1 MLQECLRSK
10 VLLEHIRVFLYK
22 GSTEY
27 LKASNGGNEQ
37 YLELVKAYCGTQQ
50 IAKLRKLLHFTF
62 KKHEKY
68 NLNDK
73 RLKMLANMIQER
85 AMELIQILEAEKN

>member
-1 MLQECLRSK
+1 MEAYPY
-10 VLLEHIRVFLYK
+10 FLYK
-22 GSTEY
+22 GNTEY

-62 KKHEKY
+62 EKNEKY

>member
-1 MLQECLRSK
+1 M
-10 VLLEHIRVFLYK
+10 RVFLYK

-27 LKASNGGNEQ
+27 LKASNGGNGQ
-37 YLELVKAYCGTQQ
+37 YLELIKAYCGTQQ

-68 NLNDK
+68 NLSDK
-73 RLKMLANMIQER
+73 RLKMLANMMQER

>member
-1 MLQECLRSK
+1 MLLECLRNK
-10 VLLEHIRVFLYK
+10 VLLEHIRIWICSFFEILFY
-22 GSTEY
+22 
-27 LKASNGGNEQ
+27 GGD
-37 YLELVKAYCGTQQ
+37 YRELVKAYCGTQQ

-68 NLNDK
+68 NLSDK

>member
-1 MLQECLRSK
+1 M
-10 VLLEHIRVFLYK
+10 IGAYAYFLYK

-27 LKASNGGNEQ
+27 LKARNGGNEQ

-50 IAKLRKLLHFTF
+50 IAKLRKLVHFNF

-68 NLNDK
+68 NLSDE
-73 RLKMLANMIQER
+73 RLKMLSNMMQER

>member
-1 MLQECLRSK
+1 M
-10 VLLEHIRVFLYK
+10 IGAYAYFLYK

-27 LKASNGGNEQ
+27 LKARNGGNEQ

-50 IAKLRKLLHFTF
+50 IAKLRKLVHFTF
-62 KKHEKY
+62 QKHEKY
-68 NLNDK
+68 NLSDE
-73 RLKMLANMIQER
+73 RLKMLSNMMQEH